1 MKETDRKILP
11 VGIENFHEIQS
22 DHFYYIDKT
31 GMIKDLIQSRAKV
44 SLFTRPRR
52 FGKSLNMSML
62 RYFFETGSDPKVFD
76 GLEIAKER
84 EICNTFMGKFPVVS
98 ISLKAIDA
106 RNYET
111 AWNLAVMMINEEARR
126 HQYLLD
132 SGRLTKHEKE
142 LFATLLVPHMQESVF
157 SSSLRILTE
166 LLHKHFG
173 QQVVLLMDEYDAPLA
188 SAFANGYYDQMAS
201 IVRSLFG
208 QSLKTND
215 SLKLAVLTGCLRITK
230 ESIFT
235 GLNNLKTLSIQDV
248 RFDEYFGF
256 TDAEVRGLLE
266 YYGRMDAYE
275 QMKEWYDGYQFGNV
289 KIYCPWDV
297 VNYCDLLCV
306 QADAKPQ
313 DYWSNTSSNDI
324 IRHFIGYAD
333 QGTTKR
339 EIERLVAGEAV
350 WKKIRE
356 DLTYQDLYS
365 SIDHL
370 WSILFTTG
378 YLTKRGEPN
387 EDQLQLVIP
396 NLEIR
401 GIFTRQIMENFY
413 ATVKGDGTAVEQF
426 CQALKEGDVKGIEDQ
441 LAKYLKKTVSIRDT
455 FGKKPMKENYYHGI
469 LMGLLAYKETWA
481 VFSNRESGDGYSDIL
496 VEIEEE
502 EIGIVIEVKYPDGG
516 SLEQGC
522 LKALDQM
529 NKNRYEE
536 QLLQDGMSK
545 IIKYGM
551 AFERKSCR
559 VLKADDL

>member
-545 IIKYGM
+545 IINYGM